1 MPKRHKQ
8 HNIVETSS
16 DHDIVW
22 GVSGIAATINRSPQ
36 QTYYL
41 IRQGLL
47 PIKKHSHKMISAS
60 RVRLREWCLGNAA

>member
-1 MPKRHKQ
+1 MPSKRRKQ
-8 HNIVETSS
+8 RTVVETS

-22 GVSGIAATINRSPQ
+22 GVRSIAATINRSQ
-36 QTYYL
+36 HQTYYL

-60 RVRLREWCLGNAA
+60 RAQLREWCLGNAA